1 MSKLL
6 LLFLTVIF
14 GLVFVLLPNTG
25 IREDFFLFADMK
37 LSLETHLYFICEHF
51 VLIILSYIIYN
62 EATEY
67 KNALFIFFLLMVGDM
82 VDYCLT
88 YNGVWFRINEFPI
101 SMNIVKAFLFGGVI
115 LNEGWK
121 KLTK

>member
-6 LLFLTVIF
+6 LLFLT
-14 GLVFVLLPNTG
+14 LVFSLIFLLPESG
-25 IREDFFLFADMK
+25 VKADFFLFADIK
-37 LSLETHLYFICEHF
+37 LSLENHIYLISERG
-51 VLIILSYIIYN
+51 VLIIFSYIIFN
-62 EATEY
+62 EAAEY
-67 KNALFIFFLLMVGDM
+67 KNALFIFFLLMVGDL

-88 YNGVWFRINEFPI
+88 YNGVWFRINEFPV

-121 KLTK
+121 NLTK